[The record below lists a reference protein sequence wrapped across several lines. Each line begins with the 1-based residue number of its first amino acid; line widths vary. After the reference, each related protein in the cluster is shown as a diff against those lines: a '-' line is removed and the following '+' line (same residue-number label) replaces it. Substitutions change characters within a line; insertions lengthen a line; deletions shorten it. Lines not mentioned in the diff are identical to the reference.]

1 MMHNDRDVLVHE
13 VGPRDGLQSIQTIFP
28 TDAKMNW
35 IRQLAR
41 AGVPQI
47 QVGSFVPP
55 KNLPQMAD
63 SAEVVRQSVDISG
76 LTVSALVPNL
86 RGAENGMAA
95 GAHQIGVVISV
106 SEAHNM
112 SNVKRS
118 VAESLEGFSKIVE
131 YRDASEEY
139 KDIVISGGLATS
151 FGCTIDGKV
160 AVADVMRVAEEY
172 LKRGADRISVADT
185 VGHANPKQVKN
196 LFDELYQTVGKDVA
210 IGAHFHDTRGLGL
223 ANAFAALEAGVRELD
238 SCLGGL
244 GGCPYAPGAT
254 GNIVTEDLV
263 FMLEAMGM
271 RTGVD
276 LDGLL
281 EAREIM
287 EQQLQDEP
295 THGNFITAG
304 RPLGFEPATALI

>member
-196 LFDELYQTVGKDVA
+196 LFDELYQTVGNDVA